1 MRCQIE
7 VGTPVCRSVDEARNE
22 LAYLRTAVSEV
33 ARQHDLAI
41 IASST
46 HPFATWLPPRRAAP
60 PAPRSSRSPSSA
72 ARNRPSTTADRT
84 VSARLSGA
92 AARPRQPTPSPSI
105 LPARNRAPPP
115 PPPPTGRTS
124 R

>member
-46 HPFATWLPPRRAAP
+46 HPFATWLPQKTPERR
-60 PAPRSSRSPSSA
+60 RYDQL
-72 ARNRPSTTADRT
+72 ARDIG
-84 VSARLSGA
+84 V
-92 AARPRQPTPSPSI
+92 
-105 LPARNRAPPP
+105 PARRLLLTAMPVHV
-115 PPPPTGRTS
+115 GRED
-124 R
+124 RNLRLELLNKVR